1 MFPKI
6 GECKG
11 ISFFYLSKKIISYS
25 NGLGDVIFEKRP
37 QSRSISVSVSA
48 RGVVKVTLPNYVS
61 YLEAQQ
67 FLRTVENKIMATKRE
82 MAAKYPAAML
92 PTKAQLQALSKKAH
106 EILPARTKALYELL
120 TGKVVVRNKLGIII
134 KDPFRYN
141 RVAIKD
147 NKTNWGSC
155 STIRNLNLNMHLVE
169 LPVDLMDFVIVHE
182 LCHLVYSNHGARF
195 HALVNAATDGR
206 EKELSARL
214 QKVKLI

>member
-120 TGKVVVRNKLGIII
+120 TGKKL
-134 KDPFRYN
+134 
-141 RVAIKD
+141 
-147 NKTNWGSC
+147 
-155 STIRNLNLNMHLVE
+155 
-169 LPVDLMDFVIVHE
+169 
-182 LCHLVYSNHGARF
+182 
-195 HALVNAATDGR
+195 
-206 EKELSARL
+206 
-214 QKVKLI
+214 

>member
-1 MFPKI
+1 M
-6 GECKG
+6 
-11 ISFFYLSKKIISYS
+11 SKKIISYS

-67 FLRTVENKIMATKRE
+67 FLKTVENKIMATKRE

-182 LCHLVYSNHGARF
+182 LCHIKEFNHSKKF
-195 HALVNAATDGR
+195 LNIF
-206 EKELSARL
+206 K
-214 QKVKLI
+214 